1 MDFLNGLTN
10 TINSV
15 GHIAE
20 GVQTLAPLLMGM
32 GEDIKRLN
40 ARHAALLHHV
50 AKLKAQHQTPVHDVV
65 VDRKVQKARAKTS
78 RAQAR
83 KNDAYTGGNYEVA
96 GDYQVGGNYEVA
108 GDYQVGGNY
117 EIAGDEVVGGG
128 KRRKAGGKKS
138 HNSKVNLGAGIVD
151 DILGLF

>member
-20 GVQTLAPLLMGM
+20 GVNTLAPLLMGM

-40 ARHAALLHHV
+40 ARHHALLQHI
-50 AKLKAQHQTPVHDVV
+50 AKLKLQHQTPVRDVP
-65 VDRKVQKARAKTS
+65 VDRKVQKARAKAS

-83 KNDAYTGGNYEVA
+83 KNDDYTGGNYEIA
-96 GDYQVGGNYEVA
+96 GNYDVGGNYDIA
-108 GDYQVGGNY
+108 GDEVVGGNY
-117 EIAGDEVVGGG
+117 EIAGDEMVGGRKHG
-128 KRRKAGGKKS
+128 KPSGKKS
-138 HNSKVNLGAGIVD
+138 HNSKVHLGAGIVD